1 MIYLLGCKTP
11 QVLGRSFAGE
21 DLPSRRIGKLV
32 IWRATGRAKRVGGG
46 AGAVAL
52 ETATLKTYILTFNR
66 PADLAMGVSLS
77 PFARLPCQEVQEGGT
92 PVQA

>member
-46 AGAVAL
+46 
-52 ETATLKTYILTFNR
+52 
-66 PADLAMGVSLS
+66 
-77 PFARLPCQEVQEGGT
+77 GGGCT
-92 PVQA
+92 RDCYVENLHSDI